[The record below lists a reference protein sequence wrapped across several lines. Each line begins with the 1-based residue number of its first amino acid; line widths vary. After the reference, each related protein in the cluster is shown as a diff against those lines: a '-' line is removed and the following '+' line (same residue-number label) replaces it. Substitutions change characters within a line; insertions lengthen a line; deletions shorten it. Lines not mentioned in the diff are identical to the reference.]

1 MIQFLFNVNYRTAFG
16 EDVVLNLKGVRY
28 RMTTLNGELW
38 SVTVSMKDVKVG
50 DLLDYYYS
58 VELDGVETRHEWL
71 TQAHRLNISAGKAE
85 HYVVYDRW
93 ISIPE
98 DSYLYSSAFTDCING
113 QKPVIADTS
122 DYDRTVTLKVRA
134 PQLLRG
140 ALTFRVTVRS

>member
-58 VELDGVETRHEWL
+58 VELDGVDDHSGLRIYHICGGTAVIESPL
-71 TQAHRLNISAGKAE
+71 DDDDL
-85 HYVVYDRW
+85 VV
-93 ISIPE
+93 
-98 DSYLYSSAFTDCING
+98 
-113 QKPVIADTS
+113 
-122 DYDRTVTLKVRA
+122 
-134 PQLLRG
+134 
-140 ALTFRVTVRS
+140 